1 MDTRMSLEGDGG
13 GRYDTLGRGE
23 TVSLPKLVMIF
34 GLVGTLTSLS
44 VRYEPASPPPSAIQV
59 STDIPHYVRNVTPL
73 RRLTKAQTRAPGPF
87 AI

>member
-34 GLVGTLTSLS
+34 GLVETLTSLS
-44 VRYEPASPPPSAIQV
+44 VRYEPASPLPSATRV
-59 STDIPHYVRNVTPL
+59 STDTSHYVRKVPLL
-73 RRLTKAQTRAPGPF
+73 RRPMAA
-87 AI
+87 